1 MNFDHEDSGMTLT
14 TFHSRTNLKLH
25 NISMTHKMFKKVI
38 LNLDVS
44 EASGLADLEIW
55 QK

>member
-25 NISMTHKMFKKVI
+25 NISMTHKVI
-38 LNLDVS
+38 LNLDLS